1 MITLARHMS
10 RNAADAEK
18 RKRCDRGIFLFPSN
32 FRLKRYRHTP
42 QIREKT
48 LMRRQSPPAI
58 IVTVMTI
65 FIGVGLF
72 TEASAQSKTAL
83 VGGRLIDGFGHA
95 PIRNSVIL
103 IDGDTI
109 EKVGTVDTLQ
119 VPSGYAVISTEGHDL
134 LPGLWESHAHLM
146 LTGHADYPHWQ
157 ATYLDRLADEIM
169 PATASHL
176 LLAGVTSARDLG
188 APLAPSKSVKER
200 IDRGEIPGPRLFMS
214 GPFLQASVEDW
225 QKAYRWAVATPEEA
239 RARVA
244 QLDDA
249 GMAIVKL
256 IDQDKLARPVAEA
269 IVDEAHK
276 RGMKVVAHAHRPD
289 EIRVGLEIGV
299 DNFEHTGLTT
309 APEYPPDVMAALKE
323 RTATGRVAGGPLYWT
338 PTVEGLWNFERTVAN
353 PEKLDGDCWKRGL
366 KPDTIADIRQSIA
379 NPGQL
384 GYTRL
389 TPLRKPTLKRKIAQ
403 LREAGVVI
411 LVGTDSGI
419 PMKFHCQSTWNE
431 MDVLVRIMGLPVMD
445 VIRAAVYWPAVMM
458 GVEDEL
464 GTVSAG
470 KKADIIAVKG
480 DVLEYVNLLQNVD
493 FVMKGGIVY
502 KKNGRPVEKALAAK
516 ATSP

>member
-1 MITLARHMS
+1 MKFILKTFAILAALS
-10 RNAADAEK
+10 SV
-18 RKRCDRGIFLFPSN
+18 F
-32 FRLKRYRHTP
+32 
-42 QIREKT
+42 
-48 LMRRQSPPAI
+48 
-58 IVTVMTI
+58 
-65 FIGVGLF
+65 VG
-72 TEASAQSKTAL
+72 SVIAQDKTAL

-95 PIRNSVIL
+95 PIQNSVVL

-109 EKVGTVDTLQ
+109 TKVGTVDTLE
-119 VPSGYAVISTEGHDL
+119 VPSGYEVISTEGMDV

-157 ATYLDRLADEIM
+157 AKYLDRQVDEIM

-188 APLAPSKSVKER
+188 APLEASKALL
-200 IDRGEIPGPRLFMS
+200 DRVNSGEIPGPRLFMS
-214 GPFLQASVEDW
+214 GPFLQAEVEDW
-225 QKAYRWAVATPEEA
+225 QKAYRWPVTSVGDA
-239 RARVA
+239 RAKVA
-244 QLDDA
+244 RLDAA
-249 GMAIVKL
+249 GMVIVKL
-256 IDQDKLARPVAEA
+256 VDQDKLPRNVAKA

-276 RGMKVVAHAHRPD
+276 RGMKVVGHSHRPD

-309 APEYPPDVMAALKE
+309 APEYPADVIEALKE

-338 PTVEGLWNFERTVAN
+338 PTVEGLWNFDRTVAN
-353 PEKLDGDCWKRGL
+353 PEKLDSNCWERGL
-366 KPDTIADIRQSIA
+366 KPDTIADIRASIA

-403 LREAGVVI
+403 LREAGVVF

-431 MDVLVRIMGLPVMD
+431 MDVLVRVMGLPVMD
-445 VIRAAVYWPAVMM
+445 VIRSAVYWPAVMM

-464 GTVSAG
+464 GTVSVG

-480 DVLEYVNLLQNVD
+480 DVLEYINLLQNVD
-493 FVMKGGIVY
+493 FVMKDGVVY
-502 KKNGRPVEKALAAK
+502 KQNGQPVEENL
-516 ATSP
+516 